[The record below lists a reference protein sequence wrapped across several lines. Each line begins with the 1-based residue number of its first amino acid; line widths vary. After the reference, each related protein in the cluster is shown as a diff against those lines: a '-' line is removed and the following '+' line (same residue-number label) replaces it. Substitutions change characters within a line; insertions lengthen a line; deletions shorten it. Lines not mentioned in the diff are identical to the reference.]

1 MPPPFSCYNTCM
13 KVITRFAPSPTGFL
27 HVGGARSALFNY
39 LFAKQNGGQIILRIE
54 DTDIERNKEEYITG
68 IINAFKWLGI
78 DFDETYKQSDNFPIH
93 RKYIEKLISSGK
105 AYISKEEIKK
115 EGDRDEV
122 IRFKNPNKDVIVDD
136 IIKGQ
141 VKFNTIELGDFVI
154 AKSLDEPIFHL
165 SNVVDDIVSGV
176 TYVIRGEEHLSNTP
190 RQILIW
196 EAIDEVALPRYAH
209 IPLILSENREKI
221 SKRKHGEIVSVEYY
235 KEQGYLRDAL
245 LNFLVLL
252 SWNPGNN
259 EEILSL
265 DQMIEKFN
273 IEKVQ
278 KAGAVFNREKLDW
291 FNKQYMSK
299 LSNEDFVAHC
309 SRFVPEWLS
318 HKPGLFGRVL
328 HIIREKIHTF
338 GDIAK
343 IFEKGS
349 EMNFSQEIGEYSP
362 DSLLWK
368 KDPNKESAS
377 NHLKEIK
384 KLLDPISKDSFTTE
398 AVKNAI
404 WSYAEWNG
412 KGNVLWPFRFAL
424 SGQEKSPD
432 PFSCAYI
439 LGKDES
445 MARIDIA
452 ISKLL

>member
-1 MPPPFSCYNTCM
+1 M

-68 IINAFKWLGI
+68 ITDAFKWLGI
-78 DFDETYKQSDNFPIH
+78 GFDLTYKQSDNFPIH

-115 EGDRDEV
+115 EGDRNEV
-122 IRFKNPNKDVIVDD
+122 IRFKNPNKDVTVDD

-141 VKFNTIELGDFVI
+141 VKFNTTELGDFVI

-165 SNVVDDIVSGV
+165 SNVVDDITSGI
-176 TYVIRGEEHLSNTP
+176 THVIRGEEHLSNTP

-196 EAIDEVALPRYAH
+196 EAINEVSLPRYAH

-252 SWNPGNN
+252 GWNPGND
-259 EEILSL
+259 EEILSI

-299 LSNEDFVAHC
+299 LSNEDFIDHC
-309 SRFVPEWLS
+309 SKFVPKWLS
-318 HKPGLFGRVL
+318 NKPELFGRAL
-328 HIIREKIHTF
+328 HIIREKIHSF

-349 EMNFSQEIGEYSP
+349 EMNFIQDLGEYTA

-368 KDPNKESAS
+368 KNPNKEIAS

-384 KLLDPISKDSFTTE
+384 KLLDTIAKDNFTSE
-398 AVKNAI
+398 VVKSAI
-404 WSYAEWNG
+404 WPYAEGNG
-412 KGNVLWPFRFAL
+412 KGDVLWPFRFAL
-424 SGQEKSPD
+424 TGQEKSPD
-432 PFSCAYI
+432 PFSSAYI

-445 MARIDIA
+445 LVRIDLA
-452 ISKLL
+452 ISKLM